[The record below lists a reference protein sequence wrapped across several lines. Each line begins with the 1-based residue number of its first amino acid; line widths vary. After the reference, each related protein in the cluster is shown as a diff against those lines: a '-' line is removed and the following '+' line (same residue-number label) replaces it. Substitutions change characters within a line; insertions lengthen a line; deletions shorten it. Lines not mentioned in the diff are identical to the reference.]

1 MLRLLR
7 LLKLDKYFPS
17 ISLIDDVLKLKKGAI
32 TTSCFAAGTLWIL
45 FAGMMYL
52 AESQD
57 YSMAISDLPLY
68 GCDTDCTMSVRYE
81 NFFTSFP
88 LTGIHLT
95 GDYPMTEY
103 GAAGRVVCFF
113 MVIAAVGVVSVPS
126 GLIASGFVEI
136 VQSKVMKRHSTELT
150 HAGDGKCSSRNRP
163 GEIIYFIFPEPKK
176 LIF

>member
-1 MLRLLR
+1 MLRLFR

-17 ISLIDDVLKLKKGAI
+17 ISLIDDVLRLKKSVI

-45 FAGMMYL
+45 FTGMMYL
-52 AESQD
+52 AESKD
-57 YSMAISDLPLY
+57 YSMDISDLPLY
-68 GCDTDCTMSVRYE
+68 GCNTDCKMSVRYE
-81 NFFTSFP
+81 NFFTAFP

-126 GLIASGFVEI
+126 GLIASGFADI
-136 VQSKVMKRHSTELT
+136 VQSKVMKRNSTELVN
-150 HAGDGKCSSRNRP
+150 AGDGKCP
-163 GEIIYFIFPEPKK
+163 I
-176 LIF
+176 